1 MANEDI
7 AKLKIDK
14 SPAAVRP
21 GRRRQ
26 LVRWLAVALLIVA
39 AGFLYFTGV
48 LAPAVQVEV
57 VTLSRVYPSQTFTLL
72 NASGYVVAQRK
83 ASVSS
88 KITGRLISLMAE
100 EGDIVK
106 KGTVIARL
114 EGEDIL
120 AVRDQAAA
128 NLNVARFSLAQAE
141 AELLDATRSYN
152 RNRELLEKKYIARAD
167 FEVAEARKQKALAAV
182 AAAEAG
188 IKANAAALR
197 NTEIQLDYTQL
208 RVPFDA
214 VVLTKNADA
223 GDIVT
228 PLGAAV
234 NAKASVFTIADMGSL
249 MAEVDVSEANIEQV
263 KKGQPCEVVLDA
275 LPETRFRGVV
285 HMVVP
290 TANRSKAT
298 VLVKVRFLNPDRRIL
313 PEMSARVA
321 FLSREVKAGEQK
333 PRLALNPAAL
343 VNRKGKEMVFVIRDG
358 RAVETPV
365 QLGDRIGELRE
376 VLTGLKAGD
385 KLAVKPLDKLKNG
398 TKIKT
403 AEP

>member
-1 MANEDI
+1 
-7 AKLKIDK
+7 
-14 SPAAVRP
+14 
-21 GRRRQ
+21 
-26 LVRWLAVALLIVA
+26 
-39 AGFLYFTGV
+39 
-48 LAPAVQVEV
+48 VEV
-57 VTLSRVYPSQTFTLL
+57 VTVSQVYPSQAFTLL

-88 KITGRLISLMAE
+88 KITSRLVSLMAE
-100 EGDIVK
+100 EGNLVK
-106 KGTVIARL
+106 KGAVIARL
-114 EGEDIL
+114 EGEDML

-128 NLNVARFSLAQAE
+128 NLNVARSNLDQAG

-152 RNRELLEKKYIARAD
+152 RNKELLEKRYIARAD
-167 FEVAEARKQKALAAV
+167 FEVAEARHTRALAAV
-182 AAAEAG
+182 AAAEAA

-197 NTEIQLDYTQL
+197 NAEIQLDYTLL
-208 RVPFDA
+208 RAPFDA
-214 VVLTKNADA
+214 VVLTKNADV

-228 PLGAAV
+228 PLGSAV
-234 NAKASVFTIADMGSL
+234 SAQASVFTIADMGSL

-275 LPETRFRGVV
+275 LPETRFRGIV

-321 FLSREVKAGEQK
+321 FLSREVKAEEQK

-343 VNRKGKEMVFVIRDG
+343 VNRQGKETVFIIRDG

-365 QLGDRIGELRE
+365 QLGGRIGDVRE
-376 VLTGLKAGD
+376 VIAGLKAGD
-385 KLAVKPLDKLKNG
+385 KIAVKPLDKLKNG
-398 TKIKT
+398 LKIKT
-403 AEP
+403 AEK

>member
-14 SPAAVRP
+14 SAASIRP
-21 GRRRQ
+21 PRRRK
-26 LVRWLAVALLIVA
+26 LFRWIGAALLIVA

-48 LAPAVQVEV
+48 LALAVQVEV
-57 VTLSRVYPSQTFTLL
+57 ATVSLVYPSQTFTLL

-100 EGDIVK
+100 EGNMVK
-106 KGTVIARL
+106 KGAVIARL
-114 EGEDIL
+114 EGEDML

-128 NLNVARFSLAQAE
+128 NLNVARSNLDQAG

-152 RNRELLEKKYIARAD
+152 RSKELMEKKYIARAD
-167 FEVAEARKQKALAAV
+167 FDIAEARQKKALAAV
-182 AAAEAG
+182 AAAEAA

-197 NTEIQLDYTQL
+197 NAEIQLDYTLL
-208 RVPFDA
+208 RAPFDA
-214 VVLTKNADA
+214 VVLTKNADV

-234 NAKASVFTIADMGSL
+234 SAKASVFTIADMGSL
-249 MAEVDVSEANIEQV
+249 MAEVDVSEANIEQIKV
-263 KKGQPCEVVLDA
+263 GQPCEVVLDA
-275 LPETRFRGVV
+275 LPETRFRGIV

-298 VLVKVRFLNPDRRIL
+298 VLVKVRFLNQDRRIL

-333 PRLALNPAAL
+333 PRLALNPAA
-343 VNRKGKEMVFVIRDG
+343 VMNRKGKETVFIVRDS

-365 QLGDRIGELRE
+365 QLGERIGDVRE
-376 VLTGLKAGD
+376 VLAGLKAGD
-385 KLAVKPLDKLKNG
+385 KIAVKPLNKLKNG
-398 TKIKT
+398 IRIKT

>member
-14 SPAAVRP
+14 STASIRP
-21 GRRRQ
+21 RRRGK
-26 LVRWLAVALLIVA
+26 LFRWIGAALFIVA
-39 AGFLYFTGV
+39 AGGLYFTGI

-57 VTLSRVYPSQTFTLL
+57 ATISPVYPSRTFTLL

-88 KITGRLISLMAE
+88 KVTGRLISLMAE
-100 EGDIVK
+100 EGNVVK

-114 EGEDIL
+114 EGEDML

-128 NLNVARFSLAQAE
+128 NLNVARFNLAQAE
-141 AELLDATRSYN
+141 AESLDATRSLN
-152 RNRELLEKKYIARAD
+152 RNKELMEKKYIARAD
-167 FEVAEARKQKALAAV
+167 FEVAEARQKKALAAV
-182 AAAEAG
+182 EAAEAA

-197 NTEIQLDYTQL
+197 NTEIQLDYTLL
-208 RVPFDA
+208 RAPFDA
-214 VVLTKNADA
+214 VVLTKNADV

-234 NAKASVFTIADMGSL
+234 SAKASVFTIADMNSL

-290 TANRSKAT
+290 TADRSKAT

-321 FLSREVKAGEQK
+321 FLSREVKAEEQK
-333 PRLALNPAAL
+333 PRLVLNPAAV
-343 VNRKGKEMVFVIRDG
+343 VNREGKEKVFVIRDS

-365 QLGDRIGELRE
+365 QLGIRIGELRE
-376 VLTGLKAGD
+376 VIAGLKAGD
-385 KLAVKPLDKLKNG
+385 KIAVKPLDKLKNG
-398 TKIKT
+398 IKIKT